1 MNPFVHNLLFSN
13 TWDTSTSYYIKRNMK
28 NRKIIP
34 PITIKRELNKWCSSM
49 DIYEKEIELL
59 VQRLMME
66 KKNISKFESNLT
78 YSHNFLKN
86 DFGYQIIG
94 QSRLIQLRYL
104 ACSYQNDLMNYEFDP
119 FCSAERWVFLSFC
132 QNITSS

>member
-1 MNPFVHNLLFSN
+1 MIPFVPNLLFSN
-13 TWDTSTSYYIKRNMK
+13 TGDTSTSYYIKRNMK

-66 KKNISKFESNLT
+66 KRKKTFLNL
-78 YSHNFLKN
+78 N
-86 DFGYQIIG
+86 
-94 QSRLIQLRYL
+94 
-104 ACSYQNDLMNYEFDP
+104 
-119 FCSAERWVFLSFC
+119 
-132 QNITSS
+132 